1 MDVRKKRR
9 KVSRVEFDAVKNILE
24 KKEYFEN
31 LEFLKFAGGESLM
44 EDQNYQIMEQF
55 IEWGNTP
62 KTLC

>member
-24 KKEYFEN
+24 KENTFEN

-44 EDQNYQIMEQF
+44 EDQNYSKL
-55 IEWGNTP
+55 WNS
-62 KTLC
+62 L